1 MHIEY
6 FNVDNA
12 VSFFADVESCNVY
25 GLWTIQ
31 NGVTK
36 NFADMLGFDR
46 ALNVKAAVEFLLKD
60 KSARSAKTNCGVTIR
75 RGI

>member
-6 FNVDNA
+6 FNIDSS
-12 VSFFADVESCNVY
+12 VSFFADVDSCEVY
-25 GLWTIQ
+25 GLWTIRD
-31 NGVTK
+31 GVTK

-46 ALNVKAAVEFLLKD
+46 AVNVKAAVEFLLKD

>member
-6 FNVDNA
+6 FNIDNT
-12 VSFFADVESCNVY
+12 VSFFADVENCSVY
-25 GLWTIQ
+25 GLWTIR

-36 NFADMLGFDR
+36 NFADILGFDR
-46 ALNVKAAVEFLLKD
+46 ALNVKSAVEFLLKD
-60 KSARSAKTNCGVTIR
+60 KSARSAKTNCGVTVC

>member
-6 FNVDNA
+6 FNIDSS
-12 VSFFADVESCNVY
+12 VSFFADVDSCEVY
-25 GLWTIQ
+25 GLWTIRD
-31 NGVTK
+31 GVTK
-36 NFADMLGFDR
+36 NFADMLGFYR
-46 ALNVKAAVEFLLKD
+46 AANVKAAVEFLLKD